1 MLTLIAILIIA
12 AICLIA
18 LDRVCGDSSNDGVV
32 LVVALVTLPV
42 KPLLMGWDCWKDGA
56 QRRNCGF

>member
-1 MLTLIAILIIA
+1 MLTLIAII

-18 LDRVCGDSSNDGVV
+18 LDRLCGDSSNDGVV

-42 KPLLMGWDCWKDGA
+42 KPLLMGWDAWKDGA
-56 QRRNCGF
+56 QRRNCGM